1 MDPKKQ
7 LIIAGV
13 DEVGRGPLAGPVV
26 ACAVILDPQY
36 PIEGL
41 KDSKKLSEKKRQQFS
56 SIIQKYAL
64 SFAIAEA
71 SVAEID
77 AMNILQASLL
87 AMRRA
92 IQQLT
97 ICPNHVLVD
106 GNHCPKI
113 EQTSE
118 AIIKGDETIPAISA
132 ASILAKVY
140 RDNYMVELD
149 KTYPNYGFAIHK
161 GYPTRQHLL
170 ALKQFGVTQ
179 HHRQSFGPVSLL
191 LQQQI

>member
-1 MDPKKQ
+1 MDTRKQ
-7 LIIAGV
+7 PIIAGV

-26 ACAVILDPQY
+26 ACAVILDPEY

-56 SIIQKYAL
+56 SIIEKYAL
-64 SFAIAEA
+64 SFAIGEA

-77 AMNILQASLL
+77 TMNILQASLL

-92 IQQLT
+92 IEKLT
-97 ICPNHVLVD
+97 IYPDHVLVD
-106 GNHCPKI
+106 GNQCPKI

-132 ASILAKVY
+132 ASSLAKVY

-149 KTYPNYGFAIHK
+149 KKYPNYGFAIHK

-170 ALKQFGVTQ
+170 ALKQFGVTC

-191 LQQQI
+191 LQQK